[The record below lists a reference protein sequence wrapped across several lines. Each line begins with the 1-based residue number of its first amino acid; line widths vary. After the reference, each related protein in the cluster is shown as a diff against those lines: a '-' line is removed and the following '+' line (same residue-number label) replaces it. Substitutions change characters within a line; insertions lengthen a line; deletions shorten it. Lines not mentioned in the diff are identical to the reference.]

1 MKQIIRKR
9 YGTSSAITIC
19 TVDSN
24 PDKNTFEIEIFNG
37 MKITYNSTGLYLVT
51 PIATDK
57 IGEPEFITEFLANT
71 GMSQELNMII
81 TKELSICLRQM
92 KNHTPSRFDFGL

>member
-9 YGTSSAITIC
+9 YGRSTEITIC

-24 PDKNTFEIEIFNG
+24 PDKNTFEIEIFNS

-51 PIATDK
+51 PIAADK
-57 IGEPEFITEFLANT
+57 VEPEFITEFLANT
-71 GMSQELNMII
+71 GMSIELNKII
-81 TKELSICLRQM
+81 TNELSICLRQI
-92 KNHTPSRFDFGL
+92 KNHTTSRFDFGL

>member
-9 YGTSSAITIC
+9 YGKSSVITIC

-51 PIATDK
+51 PIAADK
-57 IGEPEFITEFLANT
+57 VEPEFITGFLANT
-71 GMSQELNMII
+71 GMSQELNMMI
-81 TKELSICLRQM
+81 TEELSICLKQM
-92 KNHTPSRFDFGL
+92 RNHTTSRFDFGL